1 MPKTTEPAFN
11 VELANVLRSKHPLW
25 RDRVRAEQTDVFRQ
39 RALQP
44 DVLVDHPGGL
54 PVAVEVEFEPAPEVE
69 QDARDR
75 IGMVVGVSGT
85 PVEQA
90 LAVRA
95 PRSLSADQ
103 ADLPDRID
111 EAQFSYCAFFDTKDG
126 LRRWPRRGWIHGGV
140 SDLAACIERVAVSER
155 LLARGM
161 KILERVVAQS
171 AAHFLVQEELG
182 FDGPAIEVSELLH
195 QERGEQTARM
205 AMAILANAAIF
216 HNVIAGSYRIKP
228 IHEIKSE
235 LGDISLWD
243 VLDTWHKILR
253 EINYWPIFRIAMKI
267 LGVTRADA
275 CIRILNLLAAAA
287 ARLSEIGV
295 TSLHDMS
302 GRMFQR
308 LIADRKFLAT
318 FYTRPTSAA
327 LLGELAVDRLPCDWS
342 SPRAVRHLRIADL
355 ACGTGILLSA
365 AYQAVLGRHRR
376 SGRDDGRLHRSMME
390 RSLIAADIMPAA
402 THLAA
407 SMLSSAHPTQ
417 TFRRTRIFTMPY
429 GEQEAGRPLALGSLD
444 LILEESARPLFGTG
458 RTAARGDRVGA
469 QPLEGAEEVI
479 LEHES
484 ADLVIMNPPFTR
496 PTNHESANVPVPSFA
511 GFGKPEDEQRAMA
524 KHLARIRREIGG
536 AAGHG
541 NAGLAS
547 NFFDLAHAKTKPGG
561 VVALVLP
568 ASAISGRS
576 WRNMRRLL
584 SAHYRDVSI
593 VSLAATGSTER
604 AFSADTGM
612 AEALMVATKRLEA
625 EPPGGDT
632 LFANLHSR
640 PGSLAEAAET
650 ARAITDLPRE
660 QVLGKLRIGDQDI
673 VGNFVRAPLKAG
685 GCAGVREE
693 GLAAVMLA
701 LPEGHLSLPR
711 IDDIEIP
718 TSRLGALGHRG
729 LLDRDIVGAE
739 TGPSGLPRGPF
750 DRLPIQPGEVA
761 TAAYPMLWSHR
772 AQRERRLIVVPDS
785 KGQTRDGCDGKA
797 VDLWQR
803 TASRLHFN
811 RDFQINSQ
819 SLAACLTAEPSI
831 GGTAWPNFL
840 LDYAGWEE
848 AFALCANTT
857 LGLMSFW
864 WVGTRQQQG
873 RARITID
880 ALPRLPVLDP
890 RPLGEPGR
898 AKAVEMFKRFSTRDF
913 LPANEAYR
921 DASREELDRAVLV
934 ELFGLPAGVL
944 APLAVVRNQWCAEP
958 SVHGGKNTAIS
969 NVE

>member
-1 MPKTTEPAFN
+1 MSKTTEGAFN
-11 VELANVLRSKHPLW
+11 VELANVLRTKHPLW
-25 RDRVRAEQTDVFRQ
+25 HDRVRAEQTNVFQQ

-44 DVLVDHPGGL
+44 DIFVEHPGGL
-54 PVAVEVEFEPAPEVE
+54 PVAVELEFEPARTVE

-75 IGMVVGVSGT
+75 VGRVVGVTGT

-90 LAVRA
+90 LAVRV
-95 PRSLSADQ
+95 PQSLSADQ
-103 ADLPDRID
+103 ANLAARIGD
-111 EAQFSYCAFFDTKDG
+111 ARFTYCAFFDTADG
-126 LRRWPRRGWIHGGV
+126 LRRWPRRGWIRGGV

-161 KILERVVAQS
+161 EILERAVAQ
-171 AAHFLVQEELG
+171 AATHFLRQEERG
-182 FDGPAIEVSELLH
+182 FDGPAIAVSELLH

-216 HNVIAGSYRIKP
+216 HNVIAGSYRIKQ
-228 IHEIKSE
+228 IQELRSE
-235 LGDISLWD
+235 VGHISLMA

-253 EINYWPIFRIAMKI
+253 EINYWPIFQIAAKI
-267 LGVTRADA
+267 LSVTKGKAGL
-275 CIRILNLLAAAA
+275 RILNLLAAAA
-287 ARLSEIGV
+287 SDLSEIGV

-318 FYTRPTSAA
+318 FYTLPTSAA
-327 LLGELAVDRLPCDWS
+327 LLADLAVDRLACDWS
-342 SPRAVRHLRIADL
+342 SPRAMRRLRVADL

-365 AYQAVLGRHRR
+365 AYQAILGRHRR
-376 SGRDDGRLHRSMME
+376 RGKNDVQLHRSMME
-390 RSLIAADIMPAA
+390 QSLIAADIMPAA

-407 SMLSSAHPTQ
+407 SMLSSAHPEQ

-429 GEQEAGRPLALGSLD
+429 GRQEAGRALALGSLD
-444 LILEESARPLFGTG
+444 LIADDSARPLFGTG
-458 RTAARGDRVGA
+458 RRAARGDRLGREA
-469 QPLEGAEEVI
+469 LAGAEEVI

-496 PTNHESANVPVPSFA
+496 PTNHESATVPVPSFA
-511 GFGKPEDEQRAMA
+511 GFGRPEDEQRAMA
-524 KHLARIRREIGG
+524 KHLARIRRELGG

-547 NFFDLAHAKTKPGG
+547 NFVDLAHAKTKPGG

-568 ASAISGRS
+568 ASAVSGRS
-576 WRNMRRLL
+576 WRNMRKLL
-584 SAHYRDVSI
+584 ASRYRDVSI
-593 VSLAATGSTER
+593 VSLATTGNTGR

-612 AEALMVATKRLEA
+612 AEALLVATKRRKA
-625 EPPGGDT
+625 DPPGSET
-632 LFANLHSR
+632 LFANLHRR
-640 PGSLAEAAET
+640 PQSLAEAAET
-650 ARAITDLPRE
+650 ARAIAILPPE
-660 QVLGKLRIGDQDI
+660 QALGKLRIGDQDI
-673 VGNFVRAPLKAG
+673 VGNFVRAPLEAG

-701 LPEGHLSLPR
+701 LPEGSLRLPR

-718 TSRLGALGHRG
+718 TSRLGTAGHRG

-739 TGPSGLPRGPF
+739 TGQSGLPRGPF
-750 DRLPIQPGEVA
+750 DRLPVEPAEVP

-772 AQRERRLIVVPDS
+772 AQRERRLIVIPDS
-785 KGQTRDGCDGKA
+785 KGQTRGGCEAKA
-797 VDLWQR
+797 VDVWQR

-819 SLAACLTAEPSI
+819 SLAACLTAEPSV
-831 GGTAWPNFL
+831 GGRAWPNFL
-840 LDYAGWEE
+840 LDEVGWDE
-848 AFALCANTT
+848 AFVLCANST

-873 RARITID
+873 RAMITID
-880 ALPRLPVLDP
+880 ALPGLPVLDP

-898 AKAVEMFKRFSTRDF
+898 AKAVEMFERFSTRDF

-921 DASREELDRAVLV
+921 DAARQELDRAVLV
-934 ELFGLPAGVL
+934 ELFGLPERVL
-944 APLAVVRNQWCAEP
+944 APLAIVRNQWCAEP